1 MQDQLQAQAL
11 AALHGSPPRHPPEG
25 NWRVRESDICRVRV
39 AHGDISGTK
48 TGTFTFDAKTPQP
61 VEVRLN

>member
-1 MQDQLQAQAL
+1 
-11 AALHGSPPRHPPEG
+11 
-25 NWRVRESDICRVRV
+25 VRESDICRVKA